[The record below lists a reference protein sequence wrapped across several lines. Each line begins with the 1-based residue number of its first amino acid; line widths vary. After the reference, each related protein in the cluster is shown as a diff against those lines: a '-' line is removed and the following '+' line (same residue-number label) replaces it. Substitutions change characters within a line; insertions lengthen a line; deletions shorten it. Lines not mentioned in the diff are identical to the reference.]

1 MKKRLAFGLSVF
13 ISTVLLF
20 SGCSSSTQETTSNE
34 SATETTESTE
44 STQEETKEVEGTAA
58 GQAHME
64 AAAAGAEVT
73 VANGKGAGRDSLN
86 FIVLTEPLTLEPGG
100 LSSTDSN
107 VRPIIVQV
115 YETLVRESPTDRTV
129 LQPLLCEG
137 WEFNDEGTQVTFEIK
152 QGVKFHDGTEMTA
165 DDVAY
170 SLNRSINL
178 PTNVDISDMME
189 NAEVV
194 DDTHVVLNLSYP
206 YSPVVNIL
214 TNPGFSIVSQAYIE
228 QCEAD
233 GTNFGRNPMGTGAY
247 RFVSWTNGANIK
259 FESFDEWHG
268 GEVAIPNLTYT
279 FIADTTTAAIALE
292 NGDGDLFYGVDSADL
307 PRLRANPDVNV
318 MSVQSSGFY
327 FVALNTRVEALS
339 DIRVRQAIA
348 KAINRQEV
356 IDGGQDG
363 VGWTVECP
371 ITPGIF
377 GYQEEFEA
385 TPQDIEGAKQLLADA
400 GYADGLTLTMITPEA
415 SYYSRPAQV
424 VQEQLRQ
431 IGIDCQLT
439 IMERGAF
446 DTDVSNREFELCYTW
461 YGASYPDADNIVYKM
476 FHSDFA
482 DGTGTTNIAGVKSEE
497 ADRIIED
504 ARRSIDQDV
513 RYELYGELSAIN
525 DENAWY
531 IPILCSTNTICA
543 SAEVGGVAGNA
554 GSYYYVADYTFE
566 AE

>member
-1 MKKRLAFGLSVF
+1 MQNAINMIGY
-13 ISTVLLF
+13 
-20 SGCSSSTQETTSNE
+20 
-34 SATETTESTE
+34 TTE
-44 STQEETKEVEGTAA
+44 
-58 GQAHME
+58 
-64 AAAAGAEVT
+64 
-73 VANGKGAGRDSLN
+73 ANGKGADKDTVR
-86 FIVLTEPLTLEPGG
+86 FISIIEPTTLEPGG
-100 LSSTDSN
+100 TSSGDDYYRVVATN
-107 VRPIIVQV
+107 L
-115 YETLVRESPTDRTV
+115 YETLVREAPTDRTV
-129 LQPLLCEG
+129 LQPMLAEE
-137 WEFNDEGTQVTFEIK
+137 WEIAPDGLSVDFTIK
-152 QGVKFHDGTEMTA
+152 SGVKFHNGTEMTTE
-165 DDVAY
+165 DVAY
-170 SLNRSINL
+170 SLNRAINL
-178 PTNVDISDMME
+178 ATNVDLTGMMDR
-189 NAEVV
+189 AEAV
-194 DDTHVVLNLSYP
+194 DDSHVVLYLKYP
-206 YSPVVNIL
+206 YKPVVNIL
-214 TNPGFSIVSQAYIE
+214 TNPNFAILSKAYVE

-233 GTNFGRNPMGTGAY
+233 GTNLGRNPMGTGAY
-247 RFVSWTNGANIK
+247 QFVSWTNGANITMK
-259 FESFDEWHG
+259 AFDQWNG
-268 GEVAIPNLTYT
+268 GDVAIENLIFV
-279 FIADTTTAAIALE
+279 FISDSTTAGIALE
-292 NGDGDLFYGVDSADL
+292 SGDAQLFYGADSADL
-307 PRLRANPDVNV
+307 PRMIQNPDVNV

-327 FVALNTRVEALS
+327 FLTLNTEDEVLS
-339 DIRVRQAIA
+339 DERVRKAIQM
-348 KAINRQEV
+348 AINRQEV